1 MREGLPLFP
10 ERASTM
16 AGSVDSL
23 YMFLVVVSTFFSLL
37 IAGAI
42 IYFAIRY
49 RRKSETERPG
59 PVHGGMV
66 LEILWTVIPFLLTMV
81 MFGWGAS
88 VYFELYRP
96 PSDAMNIYVVGK
108 QWMWKVQHLGGQ
120 REINELHI
128 PMGRPVKLTMTSQDV
143 IHDFFVPAFRTK
155 ADVLPGRYTTIWFQP
170 TKPGK
175 YHLFCAEYCG
185 TQHSGMIGW
194 VYVMEPAAYET
205 WLGGGSGE
213 GSLASNG
220 EKLFLNLACANCH
233 RSDQTGRGPN
243 LTGVFGKPVELANG
257 QKVMVDE
264 NYVRESILT
273 PSAKVVA
280 GYEPVMPTFQGL
292 VTEEELLQLVEY
304 IKSLAAPKTSAPP
317 PGAMPPALQRKR

>member
-23 YMFLVVVSTFFSLL
+23 YLFLVVVSTFFSLL
-37 IAGAI
+37 IAGAVV
-42 IYFAIRY
+42 YFAIRY
-49 RRKSETERPG
+49 RRRSESERP
-59 PVHGGMV
+59 PRVAGGLT

-88 VYFELYRP
+88 VFFELYRP
-96 PSDAMNIYVVGK
+96 PDDATNIYVVGK

-128 PMGRPVKLTMTSQDV
+128 PLGRPVKLTMTSQDV

-155 ADVLPGRYTTIWFQP
+155 ADVLPGRYTYLWFQP

-194 VYVMEPAAYET
+194 VYVMEPAEYET
-205 WLGGGSGE
+205 WLAGGAGE
-213 GSLASNG
+213 GTLAASG
-220 EKLFLNLACANCH
+220 EKLFQSLACANCH
-233 RSDQTGRGPN
+233 RVDGTGRGPS
-243 LTGVFGKPVELANG
+243 LVGIFGKPVQLAGG
-257 QKVMVDE
+257 QKVTADE
-264 NYVRESILT
+264 NYVRESILN
-273 PSAKVVA
+273 PAAKVVA
-280 GYEPVMPTFQGL
+280 NYQPVMPTFQGL
-292 VTEEELLQLVEY
+292 VTEEELLQLIEY
-304 IKSLAAPKTSAPP
+304 VKSLGAPAGNAPTSASA
-317 PGAMPPALQRKR
+317 PGGAKR